1 MVPPARKLS
10 VIVHVV
16 DAQEKSFPIKGLFD
30 GCLDIAAI
38 WASWQDSLMAM
49 PNIQPS
55 HIRYIKLGD
64 GGRWAHQSLSE
75 GVLSFGYHSIPHE
88 VCERKDWDRVWN
100 LLSDRKSEGA
110 QTAGVTE
117 VRAFYELGEDCL
129 WITFDDGHLSWA
141 FAHPEVQWMG
151 SDADDGPSRKR
162 VTVDGWHRTDI
173 FGKPLRVAALSSKLT
188 KVANFRATICK
199 VAEEDYLLR
208 RINGIE
214 EPVVARANGARRA
227 MIVVAIDMIR
237 GLHWADFET
246 LTDLI
251 FARSGWQR
259 STRVGENLTDIDL
272 VMEQPTTGEIAFV
285 HVKSKAGQAT
295 LDDYLGRFRRGGYD
309 RFFFVCHSAQGTLA
323 LPDEPRLHLFAGE
336 RLADAA
342 VKNGLYDW
350 LIERSG

>member
-1 MVPPARKLS
+1 MKLS
-10 VIVHVV
+10 KV
-16 DAQEKSFPIKGLFD
+16 
-30 GCLDIAAI
+30 
-38 WASWQDSLMAM
+38 
-49 PNIQPS
+49 QPK

-64 GGRWAHQSLSE
+64 GGRWAQDSLSA
-75 GVLSFGYHSIPHE
+75 GVLCFGYHSIPHE
-88 VCERKDWDRVWN
+88 MRERKDWDGVRN

-117 VRAFYELGEDCL
+117 VSTFYELGEDCL
-129 WITFDDGHLSWA
+129 WITFADGHLWWA
-141 FAHPEVQWMG
+141 FAHPKVQWTG
-151 SDADDGPSRKR
+151 DGTSDGPSRKR
-162 VTVDGWHRTDI
+162 VTLDGWHRTDI
-173 FGKPLRVAALSSKLT
+173 FDKPLKVAALSSKLT

-214 EPVVARANGARRA
+214 EPVVARANEARRA
-227 MIVVAIDMIR
+227 MMVAAVEMIR

-285 HVKSKAGQAT
+285 QVKSKAGQAT
-295 LDDYLGRFRRGGYD
+295 VNDYLERFRRSGYD
-309 RFFFVCHSAQGTLA
+309 RLFFVCHSAQGKLTL
-323 LPDEPRLHLFAGE
+323 PNKPGLHLFEGE